1 MHDQLFYEELLD
13 WREALPPFHA
23 FEMQDI
29 SIGTYKWF
37 LKWPRT
43 NSGDDCD
50 WPCTMVITR
59 IRRNI
64 INNIVSGQLGL
75 FIGSLKRARDCV
87 HTDKQTAGIDRCL
100 QSDENSLSSASSA
113 VSFATA
119 TAAAAGVGAGAVC
132 GVGGG
137 GKGYRKL
144 DQMEPKEKNQFPQS
158 ALLAMPYE
166 NRTAIDT
173 EKRGGGQLQQQRGQQ
188 QQQQQPVNCTKER
201 IAGGEEVG
209 EDSSDS
215 ECGKP
220 SLNEVVFQICR
231 TSRCACSH
239 EWTMP
244 TWHMSQCCMS
254 HRNMFQCN
262 LS

>member
-1 MHDQLFYEELLD
+1 
-13 WREALPPFHA
+13 
-23 FEMQDI
+23 
-29 SIGTYKWF
+29 
-37 LKWPRT
+37 
-43 NSGDDCD
+43 
-50 WPCTMVITR
+50 MVITR

-144 DQMEPKEKNQFPQS
+144 DQMEPKEKKQFPQS

-173 EKRGGGQLQQQRGQQ
+173 EKRGGGQLQQQGGQQ

-215 ECGKP
+215 ECGKQN
-220 SLNEVVFQICR
+220 LNEVVFQICL
-231 TSRCACSH
+231 TSRCAVMNEQCEH
-239 EWTMP
+239 DTCP
-244 TWHMSQCCMS
+244 TCVMSQCCMS
-254 HRNMFQCN
+254 HCDVRVGYMSQCFHVT
-262 LS
+262 LQHVPMQLVIIYLVTM